1 MELHEG
7 VQDDFKSVRKLK
19 DAGKEVYF
27 ALPGILRK
35 KDKALM
41 DEYLRKAGKWAD
53 GYLVR
58 QMEGFLWLKE
68 IYPQAEMVFDWG
80 IYGMNRRAKAFL
92 KSLAPVALTAPQQRK
107 VVQKSRK

>member
-1 MELHEG
+1 
-7 VQDDFKSVRKLK
+7 
-19 DAGKEVYF
+19 
-27 ALPGILRK
+27 
-35 KDKALM
+35 M

-80 IYGMNRRAKAFL
+80 IYGMNRRAKAF
-92 KSLAPVALTAPQQRK
+92 
-107 VVQKSRK
+107 